1 MTISLPEGYELIGA
15 AEGTRW
21 LVERE
26 PVFAQTAA
34 GPGTGKLEHAKRPV
48 AECGKKAKKKT
59 IETLAWLDYD
69 SRNGVSKD
77 DRLACLASMASIFR
91 EFGEEA

>member
-1 MTISLPEGYELIGA
+1 MNLPDNYELIGA

-21 LVERE
+21 LVEKK

-34 GPGTGKLEHAKRPV
+34 GPGTGKLEHAKRPI
-48 AECGKKAKKKT
+48 AECSKKAKIKT
-59 IETLAWLDYD
+59 VETLAWLDYD

-77 DRLACLASMASIFR
+77 DREACLASMASIFGVL
-91 EFGEEA
+91 GEEA